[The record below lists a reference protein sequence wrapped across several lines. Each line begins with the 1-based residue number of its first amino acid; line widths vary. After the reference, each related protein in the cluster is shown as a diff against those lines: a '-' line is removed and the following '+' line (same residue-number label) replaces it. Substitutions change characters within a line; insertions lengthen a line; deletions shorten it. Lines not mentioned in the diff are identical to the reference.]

1 MAAPRDQAA
10 RVVRP
15 EPDMAEG
22 EPTRDAA
29 NLAEQLRTHVAE
41 ETRRAPQ
48 APGQAPAQAP
58 PGAPVAAADAAA
70 PKSGARKKFVMMGV
84 VGLLALAAASY
95 GVYYVFA
102 GRFYVSTD
110 DAYVRANN
118 TTLGARVAGHVA
130 AILPGDNVVVSK
142 GEVIFR
148 IDDGDYRIA
157 VDAARTRIATQQA
170 TIDRIGRQVT
180 ALEAPSRR
188 PRRSLRPRKRR

>member
-22 EPTRDAA
+22 EPARDAA

-48 APGQAPAQAP
+48 APGQAPAQTPA
-58 PGAPVAAADAAA
+58 GAPAATAA

-84 VGLLALAAASY
+84 VGLLALAAAGY

-157 VDAARTRIATQQA
+157 VDAARTRIATQRA